1 MTKQVPWNKVIL
13 EEFLNLAMLSKDEEI
28 ILRTRIAGW
37 SVSQQADKL
46 NLSISTVNRI
56 IQRLK
61 IKYDEVEKF
70 SVILPPRK
78 SCAKELYQDTH

>member
-37 SVSQQADKL
+37 SVSQQADRL